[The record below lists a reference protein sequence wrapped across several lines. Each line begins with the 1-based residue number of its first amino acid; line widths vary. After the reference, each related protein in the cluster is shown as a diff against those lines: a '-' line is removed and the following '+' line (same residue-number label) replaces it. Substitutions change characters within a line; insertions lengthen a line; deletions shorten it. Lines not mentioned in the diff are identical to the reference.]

1 MSAALDRVRN
11 LRAGIDEQQ
20 AILSR
25 VLIETSRK
33 KALLKEQL
41 DEAMVSAVD
50 WANES
55 AKSVAEAGDYVSH
68 SAIRDARERIAKRRV
83 KVR

>member
-20 AILSR
+20 ELQAR
-25 VLIETSRK
+25 VVLETNRK
-33 KALLKEQL
+33 ITLLKEKL

-50 WANES
+50 WANEP

-68 SAIRDARERIAKRRV
+68 SAIRDARERVAKRRV